1 MKAWETYLV
10 EHYRPGASLDDLNSA
25 VRDVRLAAA
34 SMARRSPS
42 RTVRCVHC
50 TIVPSDEALLAL
62 FEATSEQLVRDVY
75 AHAGIPFERITGAVW
90 LDAGEG
96 MGRSTAAQTT
106 DSLTS
111 SKGAR

>member
-34 SMARRSPS
+34 SMARRS